1 MKTSEIFGALL
12 ANLKVGDA
20 AKIVASRRDEITKA
34 LNKDF
39 RSKDACTD
47 YKLMVGSFGRHT
59 AIKGVSDLDMIF
71 ILPPGI
77 RSDYDGDTGPRR
89 MLERVRDDL
98 KARYPNTDIR
108 VDQCV
113 VRVQFT
119 SNAFKF
125 EVQPA
130 FENAD
135 GSFDYPDTKAGGWRV
150 TKPRAEIVATQECN
164 DRTATNMR
172 HLARMARAWKNA
184 NGVNMGGLLID
195 TLVHNF
201 FAQTGGYDSA
211 GTGSFDFMVRDFFEF
226 LKDEPEREY
235 CLALGSRQR
244 VHVKAKFQPKA
255 KKAYNR
261 CLKAI
266 EDEGKPAAN
275 KKWREVFGTPVP
287 LAASVS
293 EAAKSYRDTEQFI
306 EDQFP
311 VDVTETVSIDCEV
324 TQAGWRPTWLR
335 AMRRGGLLLKADKS
349 LRFVV
354 TGCTVQQ
361 PYDLRWKVL
370 NSGSE
375 AERRDMI
382 RGQIVES
389 TRTNTRV
396 EHSVFKGAHVVE
408 CYVVKDGVVVARDRI
423 EVPISNTSIKAS
435 AGARS
440 FGPSE
445 E

>member
-1 MKTSEIFGALL
+1 MKTSEIFDALL
-12 ANLKVGDA
+12 ENLKVGGTA
-20 AKIVASRRDEITKA
+20 ATVASRRDEITKA

-39 RSKDACTD
+39 RSKDGCTD

-59 AIKGVSDLDMIF
+59 AIRGVSDLDMIF
-71 ILPPGI
+71 ILPPGV
-77 RSDYDGDTGPRR
+77 RSDYDSETGPRR

-98 KARYPNTDIR
+98 KARYTNTDIR

-130 FENAD
+130 FESSD
-135 GSFDYPDTKAGGWRV
+135 GSFDYPDTKAEGWKV
-150 TKPRAEIVATQECN
+150 TKPREEIAATKECN
-164 DRTATNMR
+164 DTTSTNMR
-172 HLARMARAWKNA
+172 HLARMARAWKNQ

-195 TLVHNF
+195 TLVHRF
-201 FAQTGGYDSA
+201 FAQTDAHDSA
-211 GTGSFDFMVRDFFEF
+211 GTGSFDLMVRDFFEF
-226 LKDEPEREY
+226 LKDEPDKDFY
-235 CLALGSRQR
+235 LALGSNQR
-244 VHVKAKFQPKA
+244 VKVNARFQPKA

-261 CLKAI
+261 CLDAIADAGKAS
-266 EDEGKPAAN
+266 AN
-275 KKWREVFGTPVP
+275 KKWREVFGTSVP
-287 LAASVS
+287 LATSAS
-293 EAAKSYRDTEQFI
+293 EAAKSYRDTEQVI

-335 AMRRGGLLLKADKS
+335 AMRRGGILLKADKS

-354 TGCTVQQ
+354 TGCTVEQ

-370 NSGSE
+370 NRGPE
-375 AERRDMI
+375 AERRDAI

-389 TRTNTRV
+389 TRPGTRV
-396 EHSVFKGAHVVE
+396 EHSDFKGEHVVE

-423 EVPISNTSIKAS
+423 GVPISNTSVKAS
-435 AGARS
+435 AVS
-440 FGPSE
+440 
-445 E
+445 